1 MGQIVVSENVTLDG
15 VFQDPTGDS
24 IDDGFKLGGW
34 FEEISNSDRAA
45 WAQIEFDEALASSA
59 MLLGRRSYQW
69 FAERWATRPG
79 EWADRLRSL
88 PKYVVSSDFSDL
100 TWHNTTVVS
109 VDEVATLKQRVEG
122 DIVVYAS
129 GRLVHTLV
137 EHDLVDELRLLI
149 HPFILGTGE
158 RVFTE
163 TGDLQ
168 RLRLVKSQTVGA
180 NLMQVIYRKAVAS
193 SIEAA

>member
-1 MGQIVVSENVTLDG
+1 MGNLVVSENVTLDG
-15 VFQDPTGDS
+15 VFQDPTGD
-24 IDDGFKLGGW
+24 DGFKLGGW
-34 FEEISNSDRAA
+34 FEQISDEDRTA
-45 WAQIEFDEALASSA
+45 WTQAEFAEAQASAA

-79 EWADRLRSL
+79 EWADRLRAL
-88 PKYVVSSDFSDL
+88 PKYVVSSGLDDL
-100 TWHNTTVVS
+100 RWTNSTVLS
-109 VDEVATLKQRVEG
+109 VDEVAALKQRIDG

-129 GRLVHTLV
+129 GRLVPTLV

-158 RVFTE
+158 RIFTE

-168 RLRLVKSQTVGA
+168 RLRLVEARTVGE
-180 NLMQVIYRKAVAS
+180 NLIQVIYRRV
-193 SIEAA
+193 